1 MKSRMLGTAGRWA
14 MICSVSKEGEGD
26 EETAGGGGNEP
37 SLEDLQKRL
46 DALEGMK
53 DKAVNESKSE
63 REKRKAME
71 AKISEYEAEKKE
83 REEAEAKK
91 RGEFEKLAETAKAE
105 KDALAKKLESKTKA
119 AGLKDGL
126 AAVNIA
132 PQFRKAV
139 ESMFRDQVSLEGE
152 DAKIDG
158 KDPAEF
164 FKAWANSDEGKAF
177 TISGSSGGGAGGGS
191 GGGSDDV
198 MAEYKTASGQP
209 NLTKLGAL
217 KRSDPAKYKTLAKQ
231 LGLVV

>member
-1 MKSRMLGTAGRWA
+1 MKKKMYRDPAVRWSTL
-14 MICSVSKEGEGD
+14 CSVEQEGEQ
-26 EETAGGGGNEP
+26 EGGGGSGDSEP
-37 SLEDLQKRL
+37 TIEDLQKEVATL
-46 DALEGMK
+46 
-53 DKAVNESKSE
+53 
-63 REKRKAME
+63 REHTKTVLGEK
-71 AKISEYEAEKKE
+71 KTEAEQRRELQRELAELRQKEKE

-217 KRSDPAKYKTLAKQ
+217 KRSDPAKYKTVAKQ